1 MKTVLNAL
9 LFCIIMLP
17 ATLMAQSTATGTV
30 TDKANAMPLPG
41 VNVIIKGTSRG
52 TSTDFDGNYSIE
64 ISEGE
69 VLLFSYV
76 GYTTQEIEYIG
87 QSTIDVAIVE
97 DAAQLDEV
105 VLIGY
110 GSVRK
115 EDATGSVDVV
125 SSKDFNKG
133 AIVSADQLLQG
144 KAAGVR
150 ITTAGGS
157 PDAAPNIR
165 IRGGAS
171 LSANNSP
178 LIVIDGVPL
187 DNGGTAG
194 VSNPLNLINPNDIE
208 SFSILKDA
216 SATAIYGS
224 RASNGVIIIT
234 TKKGTSGTA
243 QYSFSANTSISNL
256 SESNLVDV
264 MNSNEF
270 VNFIQEFHPEETNKL
285 GVPAGS
291 VSTNEIPS
299 QIITDNN
306 GNLREI
312 YSSNWQDAVLRT
324 AISSDYNFSAR
335 ANLFENV
342 PFRAS
347 IGYNDSEGLVNT
359 DNYERLSAS
368 IKLTPTLLDD
378 HLKIDFNAKGI
389 FIDKNA
395 IDGDGAIGGS
405 LTIDPTKPI
414 YDDNSIFGGY
424 YAQTGSPGSTAPN
437 ALVGAYNP
445 LALLYQRTRPEE
457 VKRLLANVKFD
468 YKLHFFPEITAVLN
482 LGTEA
487 SRSKIVEEFS
497 DNAIA
502 TYRQTETPGEFIFNP
517 GVNYRENQHITNTT
531 LDAYLMYAKDLSG
544 FIKKIDAQAGYAY
557 QNFKNDGTKEEY
569 IYAATP
575 EQGPVGTRVLNFDS
589 NNPNNRYYNVL
600 NLQSY
605 FGRTNINLNDKYLI
619 TLSLRA
625 DGSSLFTEDNRW
637 GYFPAAALAWKVK
650 EETFLQDIDFVN
662 DFKVRLSWGETGQ
675 QDITGL
681 VGFFPAV
688 PLFEIGSPNSQY
700 LSGVNLYSAKEFN
713 PDLTWEKSTTY
724 NLGVDFAFF
733 NSGLLSGSFDIFK
746 RNTSDLLVVTGVPPG
761 QGLSD
766 RIIQNVG
773 ETESEGFELNLNI
786 DAVRSDDF
794 NLSLNGNLSYAR
806 TEVTNLKG
814 SDNINQSPTIP
825 NGTGSFLFQHAVG
838 EEAYSAFVF
847 KQVYDSNG
855 DPIPNAFV
863 DLNGDNQITNEDRY
877 YQAIRP
883 NWTFG
888 FGFNVDYKNWDL
900 SSSFRG
906 QFDGKIYNSAR
917 LVAGYTDR
925 AVQTQNEALN
935 NVLNFYSGAANP
947 VFTNIQGNQAFSD
960 YFLENASFLRCE
972 NIALGYTFNEILND
986 TNLKI
991 YGSVTNPFLV
1001 TDYSGQDPENFN
1013 GLDNNFY
1020 PRPTIYTIGIN
1031 FDF

>member
-9 LFCIIMLP
+9 LFCLIMLP
-17 ATLMAQSTATGTV
+17 ATLIAQTTAKGTV
-30 TDKANAMPLPG
+30 TDKANAMPMPG

-52 TSTDFDGNYSIE
+52 TVTDFDGNYALEVNQNE
-64 ISEGE
+64 I
-69 VLLFSYV
+69 LIFSYV
-76 GYTTQEIEYIG
+76 GYTTQEIIFTG
-87 QSTIDVAIVE
+87 QSRIDVAIEE

-105 VLIGY
+105 LLIGY

-115 EDATGSVDVV
+115 EDATGSVDLVT
-125 SSKDFNKG
+125 SKDFNQG

-150 ITTAGGS
+150 ITSTGGS

-178 LIVIDGVPL
+178 LIVIDGIPL

-194 VSNPLNLINPNDIE
+194 VSNPLNLINPNDID

-234 TKKGTSGTA
+234 TKKGISGDA
-243 QYSFSANTSISNL
+243 QFTFSANTSISDL

-264 MNSNEF
+264 MNSSEF
-270 VNFIQEFHPEETNKL
+270 VSFIQEFHPEETNKL
-285 GVPAGS
+285 GVPVGS
-291 VSTNEIPS
+291 VSTNEVPS
-299 QIITDNN
+299 QIITDNQ

-312 YSSNWQDAVLRT
+312 YNSNWQDAVLRT

-335 ANLFENV
+335 ANLFKKI

-359 DNYERLSAS
+359 DDYERLSAS
-368 IKLTPTLLDD
+368 LKLTPTFLND
-378 HLKIDFNAKGI
+378 HLKIDFNAKGLL
-389 FIDKNA
+389 IDKNA
-395 IDGDGAIGGS
+395 IDGDGALGGS
-405 LTIDPTKPI
+405 LAIDPTKPI
-414 YDDNSIFGGY
+414 YDNNSVFGGY
-424 YAQTGSPGSTAPN
+424 YAQTGSSDSNTPN

-457 VKRLLANVKFD
+457 VKRLLANIKFD
-468 YKLHFFPEITAVLN
+468 YKLHFFPDVTAVLN
-482 LGTEA
+482 LGTES
-487 SRSKIVEEFS
+487 SRTKIVEKYS
-497 DNAIA
+497 DNALA
-502 TYRQTETPGEFIFNP
+502 TYKQTNTAGNFIFNP

-531 LDAYLMYAKDLSG
+531 MDAYLMYNKELNG

-569 IYAATP
+569 TYAQTP
-575 EQGPVGTRVLNFDS
+575 DQGSVGTRILNFDI
-589 NNPNNRYYNVL
+589 NNPNNRYYNEL
-600 NLQSY
+600 NLQSF
-605 FGRTNINLNDKYLI
+605 FGRTNINLNDKYLV
-619 TLSLRA
+619 TLSLRV
-625 DGSSLFTEDNRW
+625 DGSSLFREENRW

-650 EETFLQDIDFVN
+650 EETFLKDVTFIN
-662 DFKVRLSWGETGQ
+662 DFKMRLSWGETGQ

-681 VGFFPAV
+681 AGFFPAV

-700 LSGVNLYSAKEFN
+700 LSGANLYSAKEFN

-724 NLGVDFAFF
+724 NLGVDFSFF
-733 NSGLLSGSFDIFK
+733 ESGLLSGSFDIFK
-746 RNTSDLLVVTGVPPG
+746 RNTSDLLVVTSVPPG

-773 ETESEGFELNLNI
+773 ETESKGFELNLNI
-786 DAVRSDDF
+786 DAVRSDNF
-794 NLSLNGNLSYAR
+794 NLTLNGNLSYAR

-814 SDNINQSPTIP
+814 AENINQDPRLPTA
-825 NGTGSFLFQHAVG
+825 NGAFIFQHALG
-838 EEAYSAFVF
+838 EEAYSAYVF
-847 KQVYDSNG
+847 KQVYDDSGN
-855 DPIPNAFV
+855 PIPNAFV
-863 DLNGDNQITNEDRY
+863 DLNGDNKITNDDRY

-888 FGFNVDYKNWDL
+888 FGFNLDYKNWDL

-917 LVAGYTDR
+917 IISGFTDR
-925 AVQTQNEALN
+925 PIETQNEALN
-935 NVLNFYSGAANP
+935 NVLNFNNGAANS
-947 VFTNIQGNQAFSD
+947 VFKDVKGNIAFSD
-960 YFLENASFLRCE
+960 YYLENASFLRCE
-972 NIALGYTFNEILND
+972 NIALGYTFNEILKN
-986 TNLKI
+986 TRLKV
-991 YGSVTNPFLV
+991 YGSVTNPFLI

-1020 PRPTIYTIGIN
+1020 PRPTIYTVGVN

>member
-9 LFCIIMLP
+9 LFCLILLP
-17 ATLMAQSTATGTV
+17 ATVMAQSTATGTV

-64 ISEGE
+64 VAEGE
-69 VLLFSYV
+69 ILTFSYV
-76 GYTTQEIEYIG
+76 GYTTQEITFTG
-87 QSTIDVAIVE
+87 QTTINVAIVE
-97 DAAQLDEV
+97 DAALLDEV

-115 EDATGSVDVV
+115 EDATGSVDLVT
-125 SSKDFNKG
+125 SKDFNQG

-150 ITTAGGS
+150 ITTSGGS

-178 LIVIDGVPL
+178 LIVIDGIPL

-194 VSNPLNLINPNDIE
+194 VSNPLNLINPNDID

-234 TKKGTSGTA
+234 TKKGTSSTP
-243 QYSFSANTSISNL
+243 QYTFTANTSISNL
-256 SESNLVDV
+256 SDSNLIDV

-270 VNFIQEFHPEETNKL
+270 VDFIQEFHPNETNKL
-285 GVPAGS
+285 GVPVGS
-291 VSTNEIPS
+291 VFTNEVPS
-299 QIITDNN
+299 QVITDSD

-335 ANLFENV
+335 ANLFQKI

-347 IGYNDSEGLVNT
+347 IGYNDTEGLVNT
-359 DNYERLSAS
+359 DDYERLSAS
-368 IKLTPTLLDD
+368 LKLTPTFLNE
-378 HLKIDFNAKGI
+378 HLKIDLNAKGI
-389 FIDKNA
+389 YIDKNS
-395 IDGDGAIGGS
+395 IDGDGALGGS

-424 YAQTGSPGSTAPN
+424 YAQTGSSTSNSPN

-445 LALLYQRTRPEE
+445 LALLYQRSRPEE
-457 VKRLLANVKFD
+457 VKRLLANIKFD

-482 LGTEA
+482 LGTES
-487 SRSKIVEEFS
+487 SRTKIVEEYS
-497 DNAIA
+497 ENAIA
-502 TYRQTETPGEFIFNP
+502 TYRQTETAGDFIFNP
-517 GVNYRENQHITNTT
+517 GVNFRENQHITNTT
-531 LDAYLMYAKDLSG
+531 MDAYLMYNKDLSG

-557 QNFKNDGTKEEY
+557 QNFKNDGNKEEY
-569 IYAATP
+569 VYASTL
-575 EQGPVGTRVLNFDS
+575 EQGEVGTRILNFDR

-600 NLQSY
+600 NLQSF

-637 GYFPAAALAWKVK
+637 GYFPAAALAWKLK
-650 EETFLQDIDFVN
+650 EETFLQNIDFVN
-662 DFKVRLSWGETGQ
+662 DFKLRLSWGETGQ

-681 VGFFPAV
+681 AGFFPSV
-688 PLFEIGSPNSQY
+688 PLFELGSPNSQY
-700 LSGVNLYSAKEFN
+700 LSGANLYSAKEFN

-746 RNTSDLLVVTGVPPG
+746 RNTSDLLVITSVPPG

-786 DAVRSDDF
+786 DALRSDDF
-794 NLSLNGNLSYAR
+794 NISLNGNVSYAK

-814 SDNINQSPTIP
+814 ADNINQSPTIP
-825 NGTGSFLFQHAVG
+825 NGTGSFLFQHALG
-838 EEAYSAFVF
+838 EEAYSALVF
-847 KQVYDSNG
+847 KQVYDESGN
-855 DPIPNAFV
+855 PIPNAFV

-888 FGFNVDYKNWDL
+888 FGLNLDYKNWDL
-900 SSSFRG
+900 SASFRG

-925 AVQTQNEALN
+925 PIETLNEALN
-935 NVLNFYSGAANP
+935 NVLNFNSDAANP
-947 VFTNIQGNQAFSD
+947 VFDDIQDNQAFSD

-972 NIALGYTFNEILND
+972 NIALGYTVNEILKN
-986 TNLKI
+986 TRLKI

-1020 PRPTIYTIGIN
+1020 PRPTIYTIGVN
-1031 FDF
+1031 LDF